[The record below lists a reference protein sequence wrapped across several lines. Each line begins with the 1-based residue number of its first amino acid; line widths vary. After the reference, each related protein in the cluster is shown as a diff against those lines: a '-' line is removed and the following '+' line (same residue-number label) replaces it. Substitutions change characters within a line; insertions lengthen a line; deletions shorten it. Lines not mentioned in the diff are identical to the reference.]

1 MSKLILLLSLCTLG
15 SAGAFVVPNAR
26 PVLWSKEGG
35 GGESDMYGRRPVA
48 LSVPQAGAKAPSITA
63 NRAQRNP
70 AVTTMVAAS
79 KPVGA
84 FEASSST
91 STSTS
96 SQKAVSAVGPGPGSG
111 SGYRMLDTETASSS
125 WNSLPEMWDFLA
137 GECGDLTAIVD
148 PIHPPDM
155 PGGKRPPKGSETR
168 LTYSEMRANIGTMA
182 AALMG
187 LGLQKEDCVSVFAE
201 NSYRWLI
208 AEQGIMKAGGC
219 NAVRGATAPAAELRY
234 IYADSQSVGAVVETP
249 KLLKL
254 LMEEDGNGLEGAD
267 GSAPRF
273 LMVLF
278 PGGES
283 GAELQESLNIPQT
296 TKVVTFAECLENGGT
311 LGDDAPTMD
320 RSMKATLVYTSGTTG
335 KPKGAVLTH
344 ANLLHQVSQNSF
356 DRSEGSPMN
365 PWVGDVFVSILPC
378 WHIFERTAEYFT
390 LTRGVT
396 MVYSNVRNFKSDL
409 KKFKPHFLI
418 VVPRLLETI
427 WKGVQT
433 QLAAKSKGAQKAAG
447 FLTRVSSLRM
457 KAARRFSGGEIRDMT
472 PKAPE
477 RALSAAVMGVTLP
490 LKLVAEKLVWAKIR
504 DGVGGRVKVVVSG
517 GSSLPSFLE
526 DFFEMAGVRVL
537 VGYGLTE
544 TSPVIANRVATENT
558 KGTTGKP
565 VPGSD
570 VKIADLESGQQ
581 VAVGETGKIL
591 IRGPQVMSGYQNN
604 PEATAAVIDKDGF
617 FDTGDLGRFNPITG
631 DLIVTGRAKDTIVL
645 SNGENVEPQPLEDA
659 ISGECSL
666 IDQVMLFGQDER
678 FLGAIVCL
686 NPLNMAKAGI
696 ISQEDARR
704 YADLLGPTPLTTGP
718 AGTPQELADA
728 EKEILA
734 APGLREAVMEQLKA
748 VAGEE
753 RPWEQVGMVIMKFEP
768 FTTSN
773 GLITQTLKTKRNV
786 VAERFGKEIDD
797 LYASKR

>member
-1 MSKLILLLSLCTLG
+1 MNKLTFVLAAHAAG
-15 SAGAFVVPNAR
+15 AGAFVPTSGPSLR
-26 PVLWSKEGG
+26 PGEREGG
-35 GGESDMYGRRPVA
+35 RTSYAHGGGRTIAVSSPRLAATARSTSCRARGNTVA
-48 LSVPQAGAKAPSITA
+48 M
-63 NRAQRNP
+63 
-70 AVTTMVAAS
+70 MVAAS
-79 KPVGA
+79 RPVDML
-84 FEASSST
+84 ETST
-91 STSTS
+91 STSTT
-96 SQKAVSAVGPGPGSG
+96 APPAAASAPDTGSN
-111 SGYRMLDTETASSS
+111 YRMLDTKKASAS
-125 WNSLPEMWDFLA
+125 WKSLPEMWDFLD
-137 GECGDLTAIVD
+137 GECGELTAIVD

-155 PGGKRPPKGSETR
+155 PDGKRPPKGAETR
-168 LTYSEMRANIGTMA
+168 LTYSEMRRSIGTIA
-182 AALMG
+182 SALMG
-187 LGLQKEDCVSVFAE
+187 LGVQKEDCVSVFSE

-219 NAVRGATAPAAELRY
+219 NAVRGATAPVAELRY
-234 IYADSQSVGAVVETP
+234 IYADSESVGAVVETP
-249 KLLKL
+249 KLLEL
-254 LMEEDGNGLEGAD
+254 LMGEDGKGLEGAD
-267 GSAPRF
+267 GALPRF

-278 PGGES
+278 PRGKS
-283 GAELQESLNIPQT
+283 GKELQESLNIPESI
-296 TKVVTFAECLENGGT
+296 KVVTFAECLGS
-311 LGDDAPTMD
+311 GDVLDPPTIE

-409 KKFKPHFLI
+409 KNFKPHFLI

-447 FLTRVSSLRM
+447 ALTAVSSFRM
-457 KAARRFSGGEIRDMT
+457 KAARRLSGAVIRDAQ

-477 RALSAAVMGVTLP
+477 KALSAVVMGLTLP
-490 LKLVAEKLVWAKIR
+490 LKLAAEKLVWGKIR

-526 DFFEMAGVRVL
+526 DFFEMAGIRVL

-544 TSPVIANRVATENT
+544 TSPVIANRVAGDNT

-565 VPGSD
+565 IPGSE
-570 VKIADLESGQQ
+570 VKVADLESGQQ
-581 VAVGETGKIL
+581 VAVGQTGKIL

-604 PEATAAVIDKDGF
+604 PEATAAVIDKEGY
-617 FDTGDLGRFNPITG
+617 FDTGDVGRFNPITG
-631 DLIVTGRAKDTIVL
+631 DLVVTGRAKDTIVL

-686 NPLNMAKAGI
+686 NPINLGAAGI
-696 ISQEDARR
+696 ISQGDASR
-704 YADLLGPTPLTTGP
+704 YSALLGPTPLTTGP
-718 AGTPQELADA
+718 VGTPQELEDA

-734 APGLREAVMEQLKA
+734 APGLKKAVMEQLKLA
-748 VAGEE
+748 AGEE
-753 RPWEQVGMVIMKFEP
+753 RPWEQVGVVIMKFEP

-786 VAERFGKEIDD
+786 VVDKFQEEIDA

>member
-1 MSKLILLLSLCTLG
+1 MHLNPHG
-15 SAGAFVVPNAR
+15 FQQHGPQQPQQQVE
-26 PVLWSKEGG
+26 EGTITIH
-35 GGESDMYGRRPVA
+35 S
-48 LSVPQAGAKAPSITA
+48 PSPTGLRHRLRNYIT
-63 NRAQRNP
+63 
-70 AVTTMVAAS
+70 
-79 KPVGA
+79 VGA
-84 FEASSST
+84 
-91 STSTS
+91 
-96 SQKAVSAVGPGPGSG
+96 
-111 SGYRMLDTETASSS
+111 S

-148 PIHPPDM
+148 PVHPPDM
-155 PGGKRPPKGSETR
+155 PDGKRPPKGSETR
-168 LTYSEMRANIGTMA
+168 LTYSEMRTSIGSMA
-182 AALMG
+182 AALIG
-187 LGLQKEDCVSVFAE
+187 LGLEKQDCVSVFSE

-219 NAVRGATAPAAELRY
+219 NAVRGATAPVAELRY
-234 IYADSQSVGAVVETP
+234 IYGDSESVGAVVETP

-254 LMEEDGNGLEGAD
+254 LVEEGGKGLEGAD
-267 GSAPRF
+267 GAEPRF

-278 PGGES
+278 PGGKN
-283 GAELQESLNIPQT
+283 GKELQESLNIPESI
-296 TKVVTFAECLENGGT
+296 KVVTFSECLDKGGV
-311 LGDDAPTMD
+311 LDAAPVVE

-396 MVYSNVRNFKSDL
+396 MGYSNVRNFKSDL

-433 QLAAKSKGAQKAAG
+433 QLEAKSKGAQKAAG
-447 FLTRVSSLRM
+447 ALTRVSSLRM
-457 KAARRFSGGEIRDMT
+457 KAARRFSGTVIRDSK
-472 PKAPE
+472 PKGPE
-477 RALSAAVMGVTLP
+477 KALSAVLMGVTLP
-490 LKLVAEKLVWAKIR
+490 LKLAAEKLVWGKIR

-565 VPGSD
+565 VPGSE
-570 VKIADLESGQQ
+570 VKIADQETGQQ
-581 VAVGETGKIL
+581 VAVGQTGKIL

-604 PEATAAVIDKDGF
+604 PEATAAVIDKDGY

-659 ISGECSL
+659 ISGACSL

-686 NPLNMAKAGI
+686 NPLNMGAAGI
-696 ISQEDARR
+696 ISQEDASR
-704 YADLLGPTPLTTGP
+704 YSGLLGPTPLTTGP
-718 AGTPQELADA
+718 AGTPKELADA
-728 EKEILA
+728 EKEILG
-734 APGLREAVMEQLKA
+734 APGLERAVMDQLKA

-753 RPWEQVGMVIMKFEP
+753 RPWEQVGSVIMKFEP

-786 VAERFGKEIDD
+786 VAERFSKEIDA
-797 LYASKR
+797 LYAAKR